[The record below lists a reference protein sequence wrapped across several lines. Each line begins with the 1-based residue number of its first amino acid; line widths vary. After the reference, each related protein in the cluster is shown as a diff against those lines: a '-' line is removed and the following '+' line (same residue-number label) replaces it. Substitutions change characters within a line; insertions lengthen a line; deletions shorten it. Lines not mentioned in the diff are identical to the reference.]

1 MPSWRRRVSSDLR
14 RAMSGGGGRG
24 TLFLVVGPSGAGKDT
39 LLHGARAALA
49 EDRRIVFARRAI
61 TRPPTPPGSGGE
73 DHEAFAEA
81 DFERALA
88 AGAFAMHWT
97 AHGGI
102 RYGIRIGIEDDLATG
117 RDVVASVSRRV
128 VDGARERYRP
138 LRIVEITASPSVLA
152 ERLMRR
158 GREDRAAIEAR
169 LARASALSVDGNDVI
184 RIDNSGEV
192 EAGVRSLL
200 NALGRG

>member
-1 MPSWRRRVSSDLR
+1 MPLWRRRVSADLR
-14 RAMSGGGGRG
+14 RAMSSGARG
-24 TLFLVVGPSGAGKDT
+24 TLFLIVGPSGAGKDT

-49 EDRRIVFARRAI
+49 EDRLIVFARRAI

-73 DHEAFAEA
+73 EHEPLAEP
-81 DFERALA
+81 DFEHAHA
-88 AGAFAMHWT
+88 SGAFAMHWT

-138 LRIVEITASPSVLA
+138 LLRIVEITASPSVLA

-169 LARASALSVDGNDVI
+169 LARASALSVDGTDVL

-192 EAGVRSLL
+192 EAGVRALL
-200 NALGRG
+200 CAFGRG